1 MVQQIIRDNIIIG
14 RSEHKRSMLLV
25 GNPGMLVNM
34 EGKKWPHFLEPTARL
49 ISEIKDEAGMW
60 VAAGEHRF

>member
-25 GNPGMLVNM
+25 GNPGMLVRKEM
-34 EGKKWPHFLEPTARL
+34 
-49 ISEIKDEAGMW
+49 
-60 VAAGEHRF
+60 AAFFRAERRAQLA

>member
-25 GNPGMLVNM
+25 DNPGMLVNM
-34 EGKKWPHFLEPTARL
+34 EGKKWPHFLEPR
-49 ISEIKDEAGMW
+49 E
-60 VAAGEHRF
+60 EHSSPDFRDQR